1 MRKTKELIVET
12 ALRLFSQK
20 GFEAVTVRDIAAEL
34 ELTAPALY
42 VHFKSKQDILDE
54 ILHRMETQDADIS
67 GGDGVP
73 QETYESNPESY
84 RNVSMESLVTFTMDM
99 FRYWT
104 ENEFASHF
112 RHLLTIEQYR
122 DDRFQRLF
130 QQYLG
135 TGVLSYLEDI
145 FRENADGDAQFLAE
159 SFFSL
164 FHLLLNQYDAATST
178 RSRKLIFQHLKNHL
192 RHFVDALPK
201 KGK

>member
-20 GFEAVTVRDIAAEL
+20 GFEAVTVRDIAGEL

-42 VHFKSKQDILDE
+42 VHFKRKQDILDE
-54 ILHRMETQDADIS
+54 ILHQMESQDANIS
-67 GGDGVP
+67 GDDGVP
-73 QETYESNPESY
+73 QETYESNPDSY
-84 RNVSMESLVTFTMDM
+84 RNVSLENLISFTMDM

-104 ENEFASHF
+104 EDEFASQF

-122 DDRFQRLF
+122 NERFQKLY

-135 TGVLSYLEDI
+135 TGVLNYLEDI
-145 FRENADGDAQFLAE
+145 FRENVKGDAQFLAE

-164 FHLLLNQYDAATST
+164 FHLLLNQYDATKSK
-178 RSRKLIFQHLKNHL
+178 RSRNLISQHLQNHL
-192 RHFVDALPK
+192 RHFVDSLQA
-201 KGK
+201 